1 MRGSRM
7 RPARAASLFL
17 VLPPLL
23 LVLVALRLFLLLLLL
38 LIAPAFL
45 LLAALVL
52 GILLALLGHGG
63 LRAAGGVP
71 GWGHAVHGQVKRAWE
86 STQKFVKAGAAPRV
100 HAGTCLQYRAFA
112 PKPSA
117 YADG

>member
-23 LVLVALRLFLLLLLL
+23 LVLVVLRLFLLLLLL

-52 GILLALLGHGG
+52 GILLALLGHGRSPG
-63 LRAAGGVP
+63 RRRSAGVGPCCARAG
-71 GWGHAVHGQVKRAWE
+71 
-86 STQKFVKAGAAPRV
+86 
-100 HAGTCLQYRAFA
+100 
-112 PKPSA
+112 
-117 YADG
+117 